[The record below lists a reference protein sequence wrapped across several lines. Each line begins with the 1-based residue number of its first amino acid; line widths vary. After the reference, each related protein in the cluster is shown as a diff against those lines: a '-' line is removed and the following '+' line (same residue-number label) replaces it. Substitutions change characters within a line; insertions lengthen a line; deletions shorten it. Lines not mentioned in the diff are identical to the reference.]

1 MSPTAFFDYF
11 QSRRQKVTEKNNLM
25 RNMFA
30 DDEVAICD
38 FTKYII
44 ILKHNKS
51 NDYGNHLEKLRYFTW
66 KN

>member
-1 MSPTAFFDYF
+1 
-11 QSRRQKVTEKNNLM
+11 M